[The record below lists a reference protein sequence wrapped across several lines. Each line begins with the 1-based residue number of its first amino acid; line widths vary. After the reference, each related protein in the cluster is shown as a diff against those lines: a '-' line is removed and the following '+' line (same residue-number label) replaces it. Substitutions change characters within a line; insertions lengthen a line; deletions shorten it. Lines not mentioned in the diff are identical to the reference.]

1 MRKILDAWAILAW
14 LNEERPASDA
24 VQALL
29 DQAEEGKVEL
39 GINMVNVG
47 EVFYTLA
54 KRKDAGCARAF
65 WEDLQTAPIRI
76 IGAPNSLILE
86 AAQWKSQYPISYAE
100 AFALATAHSENA
112 VLVTGDPDFRRFIG
126 RDPPMIEWIGRP

>member
-1 MRKILDAWAILAW
+1 MRRILDAWAILAW
-14 LNEERPASDA
+14 LNAERPASDA

-54 KRKDAGCARAF
+54 KRKGADCARGF

-76 IGAPNSLILE
+76 IDAPNSLILE
-86 AAQWKSQYPISYAE
+86 AAQWKSQYPISYGD
-100 AFALATAHSENA
+100 AFALATAHRENA
-112 VLVTGDPDFRRFIG
+112 LLVTGDPDFRRFMG
-126 RDPPMIEWIGRP
+126 RDPAMVEWIGF